1 MTELRSLNS
10 KTLKLSNPKPLQPK
24 MTTLLYDGSFDG
36 LLTAVFEVF
45 EYKFKDVE
53 IRNRERFQQENMFAE
68 IHEVVTQN
76 EKSDR
81 VLKKLE
87 ASIGKAGIKQ
97 LLMVFLS
104 ELPESEDLIFSA
116 IKQSINNPE
125 NNVLQN
131 FTNDDILQISKI
143 CKSVSRE
150 RHRMTAFVRFE
161 KMTDGIY
168 FAKIDPDFDV
178 LPLIRKHFKD
188 RYADQKWMIYDLKRH
203 YGLFYDLENCEFF
216 YPDEKFNLNQY
227 QQKFHEEEINYQE
240 LWKSYFTKT
249 NIKERKNIKLHVQ
262 HVPKRYWKYLTEKF

>member
-1 MTELRSLNS
+1 
-10 KTLKLSNPKPLQPK
+10 

-45 EYKFKDVE
+45 EYRYNDVE

-68 IHEVVTQN
+68 IHEVVTRN

-87 ASIGKAGIKQ
+87 ISIGKSGIKQ

-116 IKQSINNPE
+116 IKQSIKSPE

-131 FTNDDILQISKI
+131 FANDDILQISKI

-161 KMTDGIY
+161 KMKDDIY

-188 RYADQKWMIYDLKRH
+188 RYADQKWIIYDLKRN
-203 YGLFYDLENCEFF
+203 YGLFYDLNDCELL
-216 YPDEKFNLNQY
+216 YPDSSFNLNQY